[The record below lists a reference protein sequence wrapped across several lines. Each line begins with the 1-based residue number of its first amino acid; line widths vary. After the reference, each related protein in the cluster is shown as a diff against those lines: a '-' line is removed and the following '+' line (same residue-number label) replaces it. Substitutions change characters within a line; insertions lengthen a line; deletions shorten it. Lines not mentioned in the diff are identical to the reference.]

1 MLNLLRMELRRF
13 AGNKMVPL
21 LLLLFAAFQ
30 LFAIFMMRE
39 YQPAMESGG
48 LSFATMTES
57 EFIQYTLA
65 QPPTWMLL
73 YLTVFTVYFYMS
85 EFNSGFYK
93 NYIGMRHARVHS
105 VLVKIIVQAL
115 FTLLLFAVMLLVDLG
130 GRQLFFGQAALG
142 DLGVLFK
149 LLLGQMLLHFAFTVL
164 LLCIAMLARNTLLSL
179 AVGVVLA
186 LNVPGMLLA
195 VLEQAL
201 GSLRL
206 ARYLL
211 VNTIV
216 SVKDLGD
223 IGDLLHLFGV
233 AAVYLLLFG
242 FVAVRYKMKEDL
254 R

>member
-13 AGNKMVPL
+13 VGNKIAPL
-21 LLLLFAAFQ
+21 LLLLFAGFQ
-30 LFAIFMMRE
+30 LFGIFMMSQ
-39 YQPAMESGG
+39 YQTSMETGG
-48 LSFATMTES
+48 LSFAAMTES
-57 EFIQYTLA
+57 EFIQYMLA

-73 YLTVFTVYFYMS
+73 YLAVFTVYFYMS

-93 NYIGMRHARVHS
+93 NYIGMRHARIHS

-142 DLGVLFK
+142 DLGGLLK
-149 LLLGQMLLHFAFTVL
+149 LLLGQLLLHIAFSVL
-164 LLCIAMLARNTLLSL
+164 MLCVAMLARNTLLSL
-179 AVGVVLA
+179 AVGIVLA

-195 VLEQAL
+195 VLEDAL

-242 FVAVRYKMKEDL
+242 LLAVRYKMKEDL